1 MEHWE
6 ILLFFFG
13 IAAIYATV
21 GFGGGSSY
29 LAILAL
35 YDFDFLD
42 IRTTSLICNVAV
54 VTGSTILYVRNDLVQ
69 WKKLLPLVAFSVPM
83 AFLGGL
89 LPIDKNVFFIL
100 LASSLCLAAIVMWFQ
115 PQIREESQSRSMHPI
130 LNGTI
135 GSGIGFLSG
144 MVGIGGGIFLS
155 PLLHLIR
162 WAQPK
167 VIAATAA
174 VFILANSLAG
184 IGGQAMN
191 PDFHF
196 NWRFVFPL
204 IIAVIIGGQIG
215 SRLGI
220 SYFSQVTVTRATA
233 ILVLY
238 VSLRIFYKY
247 LFS

>member
-6 ILLFFFG
+6 IILFFFG
-13 IAAIYATV
+13 IAVLYASI

-42 IRTTSLICNVAV
+42 IRSTALLCNIAV
-54 VTGSTILYVRNDLVQ
+54 VTGSIILYLRNDLIR
-69 WKKLLPLVAFSVPM
+69 WNPLLPLIIVSVPM

-89 LPIDKNVFFIL
+89 LPIQEFVFFIL
-100 LASSLCLAAIVMWFQ
+100 LASALCMSAILMWFQ
-115 PQIREESQSRSMHPI
+115 PQLHEHAVPRKLHPVV
-130 LNGTI
+130 NGSI
-135 GSGIGFLSG
+135 GGGIGFLSG
-144 MVGIGGGIFLS
+144 IVGIGGGIFLS

-174 VFILANSLAG
+174 VFILVNSLAG
-184 IGGQAMN
+184 LAGQFLHS
-191 PDFHF
+191 DFSF
-196 NWRFVFPL
+196 EWRFVLPL
-204 IIAVIIGGQIG
+204 LFAVIAGGRIG
-215 SRLGI
+215 SWLGI
-220 SYFSQVTVTRATA
+220 TYFSQIMVKRATA
-233 ILVLY
+233 LLVLY
-238 VSLRIFYKY
+238 VSMRILHKY